1 MPLEGPNGDAHMRKN
16 TSFAV
21 AAIALVF
28 TIAFC
33 AWSNVV
39 AISPDMLRPQ
49 AGMPYGAD
57 VGSFLPIKR
66 IEPAALTLIGCQRIS
81 KNSKANRIET
91 GERSGGIGE
100 ICSVEVDEK

>member
-1 MPLEGPNGDAHMRKN
+1 MRSSRLCAKKRIFVMPITSSRRRLPDLMGRMPLDAPMGEAHMRKN
-16 TSFAV
+16 TSFAIT
-21 AAIALVF
+21 AIALVF

-49 AGMPYGAD
+49 AGMPQGAD

-66 IEPAALTLIGCQRIS
+66 IEPAWY
-81 KNSKANRIET
+81 
-91 GERSGGIGE
+91 
-100 ICSVEVDEK
+100 